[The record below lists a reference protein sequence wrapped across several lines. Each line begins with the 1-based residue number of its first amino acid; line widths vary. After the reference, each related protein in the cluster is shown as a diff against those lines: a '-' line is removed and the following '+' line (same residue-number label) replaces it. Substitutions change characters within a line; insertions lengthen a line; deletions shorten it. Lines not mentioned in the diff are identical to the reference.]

1 MDEIINKLNEA
12 YTRLQT
18 LDIQPTQKNMEK
30 LLQCLYDLK
39 EAARMITEAEKDG
52 KDGQAAGPG

>member
-1 MDEIINKLNEA
+1 MDDIINKLNEA

-18 LDIQPTQKNMEK
+18 LDIQPTQKNLEK

-39 EAARMITEAEKDG
+39 EAARMITEAEKDE
-52 KDGQAAGPG
+52 KHGQAADPG